1 MSEKDSI
8 FHEFPIKLN
17 FVSKNF
23 GASRRTFSHIRRSS
37 PLRRDFPLFSVPD
50 PKFSRAY
57 GAIFRYLVYQIQ
69 NFRAPTAC
77 IPLFSVPE
85 SKICARLR
93 RDFRLYTVHKSKMF
107 ARAYGRLDIH
117 NVV

>member
-1 MSEKDSI
+1 MNFLSNWILFQKTSALRAELFRI
-8 FHEFPIKLN
+8 FGVRVQYRKIF
-17 FVSKNF
+17 
-23 GASRRTFSHIRRSS
+23 AR
-37 PLRRDFPLFSVPD
+37 LRRDFPLFSVPD

-69 NFRAPTAC
+69 NFRAPTAW